1 MLQIGCWSLEI
12 HCMTKEEGR
21 WKGKGQFFFFFFFNG
36 RQFLRSFLE
45 MSSTASPHPPWQQL
59 SHMTIQRY
67 KADWKISLFVLY
79 SSMFRVKKKQDTKK
93 EEGSKYSGRK
103 MTVFAAL
110 NFKSDAYSL
119 KTVWIVEKCRGR
131 RDKMSLISPFSQD
144 NHFFTSL
151 VFSLGFLNI
160 QFVGCLFLK

>member
-1 MLQIGCWSLEI
+1 
-12 HCMTKEEGR
+12 
-21 WKGKGQFFFFFFFNG
+21 
-36 RQFLRSFLE
+36 
-45 MSSTASPHPPWQQL
+45 
-59 SHMTIQRY
+59 
-67 KADWKISLFVLY
+67 
-79 SSMFRVKKKQDTKK
+79 MFYIAVCSELKKYDTKK

-160 QFVGCLFLK
+160 